1 MRWSSLPGWS
11 ERDVRSVRLAGL
23 QDGYHRITKRRW
35 SRPRSS
41 LRSPP
46 LTMAASNSRPRP
58 EGRPRLQI
66 TLPGPE
72 SSDSREPRDEGP
84 HRRRH
89 PPTHHPPSRRH
100 RTRPAHRHHHPRRT
114 NHQAHGQR
122 AARAQS
128 RPGSTQHRHRSCQPR
143 CLPPSM
149 GSASTSEIARR
160 LSRFSMPSAKSAR
173 TAKPPRWLPGV
184 TCWPRRRSRYRC
196 WQGEGVAGAG
206 FPQFVTRKSARRH

>member
-1 MRWSSLPGWS
+1 MRWNSLPGWS
-11 ERDVRSVRLAGL
+11 KGHVRSVRLAGL
-23 QDGYHRITKRRW
+23 QDGYHRIAKRPW

-46 LTMAASNSRPRP
+46 LTMAASNSRPAPKAGLASRSHCP
-58 EGRPRLQI
+58 AQQ
-66 TLPGPE
+66 
-72 SSDSREPRDEGP
+72 SSNSREPRDEGP
-84 HRRRH
+84 RRRRH
-89 PPTHHPPSRRH
+89 PPPHHPPSRRH

-114 NHQAHGQR
+114 NHQARGQR

-160 LSRFSMPSAKSAR
+160 LPRFSLPSPKSAR
-173 TAKPPRWLPGV
+173 AAKPRISA
-184 TCWPRRRSRYRC
+184 R
-196 WQGEGVAGAG
+196 GA
-206 FPQFVTRKSARRH
+206 VIKSACIGGDPDHGRTDRRPVNMFMQSERNV

>member
-128 RPGSTQHRHRSCQPR
+128 RPGSTSIATAHASRAACHHPWVPR
-143 CLPPSM
+143 LL
-149 GSASTSEIARR
+149 RK
-160 LSRFSMPSAKSAR
+160 SRADYPVFR
-173 TAKPPRWLPGV
+173 
-184 TCWPRRRSRYRC
+184 CRRRKAPELPSRRDGC
-196 WQGEGVAGAG
+196 RKLPAGHEGARVTAAG
-206 FPQFVTRKSARRH
+206 RARALRVLASRSS